1 MDAKKNIS
9 REQLFDYMQDRCT
22 EDEAR
27 QVRIWLMNHLND
39 PSIDQLFND
48 LLDAAETE
56 YDPAGK
62 ERVRRKLDSFIA
74 ACTPSEHRVRA
85 RRYRTMLL
93 RAIEY
98 AAVVVCLAL
107 TFHYR
112 HQAATPREWVEVC
125 TAMGEQRQ
133 IVLPDSTR
141 IWLNA
146 GSKLIYPKEFNGA
159 LRQIYLSGELF
170 ADVRRDEKR
179 PFIVSVDRLQ
189 IEVLG
194 TQFNLKSYVEDGK
207 AEVSLV
213 KGSVSVNIRAA
224 EMDGR
229 LTLSPGDML
238 RYDKTSRHI
247 DMLHFAP
254 ESYRNW
260 RDNNDFFFV
269 DQTLAD
275 IVADLHRHFDV
286 DIIITDKA
294 LGNEIYYASFINNE
308 SLDRILEALNKD
320 RLFSIRREKGIY
332 YLSEP

>member
-39 PSIDQLFND
+39 PGIDQLFND
-48 LLDAAETE
+48 LLDATETE
-56 YDPAGK
+56 YDPVGK
-62 ERVRRKLDSFIA
+62 ERVRRKLDSFAA
-74 ACTPSEHRVRA
+74 ACTPPEHRLLV
-85 RRYRTMLL
+85 RRYRAMLL
-93 RAIEY
+93 RAAEY
-98 AAVVVCLAL
+98 AAIVVCLVL
-107 TFHYR
+107 VFHYR

-125 TAMGEQRQ
+125 TAMGERRE
-133 IVLPDSTR
+133 IVLPDSSR

-146 GSKLIYPKEFNGA
+146 GSKLIYPKEFNGT

-179 PFIVSVDRLQ
+179 PFIVSADRLQ

-194 TQFNLKSYVEDGK
+194 TQFNLKSYAEDGK

-213 KGSVSVNIRAA
+213 KGSVSVGIRAA
-224 EMDGR
+224 KMDGR

-238 RYDKTSRHI
+238 RYDKTSSHI
-247 DMLHFAP
+247 DFLHFAP

-286 DIIITDKA
+286 DIILTDKE
-294 LGNEIYYASFINNE
+294 LGDEIYYASFINNE